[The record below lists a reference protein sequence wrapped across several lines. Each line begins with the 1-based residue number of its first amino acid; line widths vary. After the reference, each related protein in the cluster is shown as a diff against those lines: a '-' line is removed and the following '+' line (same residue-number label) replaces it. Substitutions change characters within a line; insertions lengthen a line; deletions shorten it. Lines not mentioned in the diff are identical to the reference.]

1 MPSTIATA
9 LAATFKD
16 YPASALV
23 GGKLEVLSQERFTLA
38 SDAVASYAIGPII
51 PVGAVPLLGIITTT
65 VSLGSST
72 IAIGIAGTTGKYRA
86 AAAFTTADT
95 PTLFGNAVVLG
106 VALTAAKQLLL
117 SVAAAA
123 LPASGTLHIALLGR
137 RNG

>member
-9 LAATFKD
+9 LAATFRD

-38 SDAVASYAIGPII
+38 SDATGAYNVGPVI
-51 PVGAVPLLGIITTT
+51 PAGSVPLLGIITTT

-72 IAIGIAGTTGKYRA
+72 IALGITGTAGKYRS
-86 AAAFTTADT
+86 AAAFTAVDT
-95 PTLFGNAVVLG
+95 PTLFGNAGVLG
-106 VALTAAKQLLL
+106 IVLTAPEQLLMT
-117 SVAAAA
+117 VASAA

>member
-16 YPASALV
+16 YPGSALV
-23 GGKLEVLSQERFTLA
+23 GGKLEVLAQERFTLA
-38 SDAVASYAIGPII
+38 SDIAGSYAIGPII
-51 PVGAVPLLGIITTT
+51 PAGAVPLLGIICST

-72 IAIGIAGTTGKYRA
+72 IAIGITGTLGKYRTA
-86 AAAFTTADT
+86 AVFTAVDT
-95 PTLFGNAVVLG
+95 PTLFGNASVLG
-106 VALTAAKQLLL
+106 TALIAAEQLQLTVA
-117 SVAAAA
+117 VAS

>member
-38 SDAVASYAIGPII
+38 SDATGAYNIGPVI
-51 PVGAVPLLGIITTT
+51 PAGAVPLVGILTST
-65 VSLGSST
+65 VSLGTST
-72 IAIGIAGTTGKYRA
+72 IAIGITGTTGKYRA
-86 AAAFTTADT
+86 AAVFTAVDT
-95 PTLFGNAVVLG
+95 PTLFGVASVMG
-106 VALTAAKQLLL
+106 QALTAAEQLLMT
-117 SVAAAA
+117 VAVAA